1 MPGEGRADI
10 APPSGPII
18 LKKFLFLFVISLIF
32 NRGGKFPQGIQF
44 LPGGGGDLWTND
56 FELFYLLF
64 VIFIRGG
71 RFCPWGAQFCPG
83 DQ

>member
-1 MPGEGRADI
+1 MGGILSKEVKILPGEGRADI

-44 LPGGGGDLWTND
+44 LPGGGATFRPMILN
-56 FELFYLLF
+56 FFICYL
-64 VIFIRGG
+64 
-71 RFCPWGAQFCPG
+71 
-83 DQ
+83 